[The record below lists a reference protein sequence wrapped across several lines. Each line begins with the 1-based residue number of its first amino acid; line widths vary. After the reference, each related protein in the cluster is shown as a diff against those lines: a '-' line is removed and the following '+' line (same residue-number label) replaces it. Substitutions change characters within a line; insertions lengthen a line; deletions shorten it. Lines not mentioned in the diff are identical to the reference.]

1 MHSGRKIILT
11 PYESE
16 GQQNKVFLI
25 VVDSLLVHARV
36 IDFRQKRLPY
46 NDCCNLHAATDTR
59 AFYFTKYRQDCGLT
73 LTAWPPCTLFI
84 ADKYWFVLSLTYDLV
99 PRAI

>member
-59 AFYFTKYRQDCGLT
+59 AFYFTKYRLLHLHGFLLTGLFLQSLKKQRKQST
-73 LTAWPPCTLFI
+73 PCI
-84 ADKYWFVLSLTYDLV
+84 
-99 PRAI
+99 